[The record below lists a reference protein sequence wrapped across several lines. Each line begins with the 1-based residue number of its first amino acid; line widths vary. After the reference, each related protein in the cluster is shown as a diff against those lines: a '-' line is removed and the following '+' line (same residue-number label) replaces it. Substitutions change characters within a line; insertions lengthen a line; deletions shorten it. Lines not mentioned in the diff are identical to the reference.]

1 MSTNKAPDTLNQ
13 KPEPELEIRSFH
25 KTKIAGWSG
34 FVNIEKIHGW
44 AENRRIELFRRK
56 CEAQFGRLP
65 TDDEIYTFMLGE
77 QDLHIRELAGSIL
90 NNGVRVPIIL
100 DANGTLLDGNRRYVA
115 TRHAIEHNP
124 SIRDE
129 LANIPTWVLTEDAT
143 SEHKYKVLVECNFID
158 DWKEKWPPYIRA
170 MTVYEEYVDG
180 RMKMDQ
186 LQERYAPLKRGEL
199 RTMISVMGLIQE
211 FMNHHNHSDE
221 GFRVAYEHYTWFEE
235 AHNKS
240 RAKLDSDPDFKE
252 QFFDWMMEG
261 KFKNMKQITR
271 LGEIRDNEEAW
282 AIIRSDSSDAVDAA
296 IHIVQGE
303 KLPSIV
309 DGEKK
314 IRRLVK
320 QLERLTEREIAS
332 IGPETLADLE
342 LILAEIIAM
351 ARAARAAKKGKSNE
365 SENRATSG

>member
-1 MSTNKAPDTLNQ
+1 MSNNKIPEILNA
-13 KPEPELEIRSFH
+13 KPEPKLELRVFH
-25 KTKIAGWSG
+25 KTKMPGWG
-34 FVNIEKIHGW
+34 GYVKIDKISGW

-65 TDDEIYTFMLGE
+65 TDDEIYNFMLGE

-115 TRHAIEHNP
+115 TRHVIEHNP
-124 SIRDE
+124 STRDE

-170 MTVYEEYVDG
+170 MTVYEEYTDNG
-180 RMKMDQ
+180 MKMDQ

-199 RTMISVMGLIQE
+199 RTMINVMDLIQE
-211 FMNHHNHSDE
+211 FMNFQTHADE
-221 GFRVAYEHYTWFEE
+221 AFRVAYEYYHWFEE
-235 AHNKS
+235 AHNKF

-252 QFFDWMMEG
+252 QFFTWMMEG
-261 KFKNMKQITR
+261 KFRNMKQVTR
-271 LGEIRDNEEAW
+271 LGEIRDNQEAW
-282 AIIRSDSSDAVDAA
+282 AIIRSDNLDAVEAA

-303 KLPSIV
+303 KLPSIG
-309 DGEKK
+309 DGEKRVKK
-314 IRRLVK
+314 IIK
-320 QLERLTEREIAS
+320 QLEGLTEQEIAS
-332 IGPETLADLE
+332 LAPGTIGDLE
-342 LILAEIIAM
+342 ILLLQIIAM
-351 ARAARAAKKGKSNE
+351 AKAARQAKKG
-365 SENRATSG
+365 

>member
-1 MSTNKAPDTLNQ
+1 MSNNKIPEILNA
-13 KPEPELEIRSFH
+13 KPEPKLELRVFH
-25 KTKIAGWSG
+25 KTKMPGWG
-34 FVNIEKIHGW
+34 GYVKIDKISGW

-65 TDDEIYTFMLGE
+65 TDDEIYNFMLGE

-124 SIRDE
+124 STRDE

-170 MTVYEEYVDG
+170 MTVYVEHRDNG
-180 RMKMDQ
+180 MKMDQ

-199 RTMISVMGLIQE
+199 RTMINVMDLIQE
-211 FMNHHNHSDE
+211 FFNFHSHSDE
-221 GFRVAYEHYTWFEE
+221 AFRVAYESYHWFEE
-235 AHNKS
+235 AHNKY
-240 RAKLDSDPDFKE
+240 RAKLDADPDFKE
-252 QFFDWMMEG
+252 QFFTWMIEG
-261 KFKNMKQITR
+261 KFRSLTQIRR
-271 LGEIRDNEEAW
+271 LGEVRDNEEAW
-282 AIIRSDSSDAVDAA
+282 AIIRSDSPDAVDAA
-296 IHIVQGE
+296 IHIVLGE
-303 KLPSIV
+303 KLPDLAGS
-309 DGEKK
+309 EKK
-314 IRRLVK
+314 IKKLIK
-320 QLERLTEREIAS
+320 QLKKLTEEEIAS
-332 IGPETLADLE
+332 ISPMTIADLRIT
-342 LILAEIIAM
+342 ILEITAM
-351 ARAARAAKKGKSNE
+351 SRAAQQAKTGESND